1 MKNVFAAFLAVTLVA
16 SASSSALP
24 LKNKTMR
31 EQARSCAKRALS
43 YRDARR
49 IPTVTK
55 QMTKKSE
62 RYLKACN
69 FWIKKAPKEDEQV
82 LRYKARMHADA
93 SFHAFLLE
101 DYEQTIEHGEAAL
114 AIAQS
119 QTVARSTH
127 VLAAL
132 SVASAYALTGE
143 KDKAVANAQ
152 LIDTLAP
159 FDPILRRLQAQILG
173 HADRGESYAQ
183 SMQQVV
189 KLWPTEGNFLE
200 LVMVYIALDDRDAA
214 IEALEAA
221 KSMPASGIS
230 ATPQQPRLNAVMA
243 RLDPEL
249 KKQLQP
255 KQTPTNR
262 EIERILAI
270 LKNPLSRLNPSV
282 RELRHA
288 EMTHPKL
295 LKYLTQL
302 TTVSERRSKRDAKRK
317 IGGFSSP
324 FEIEPGVAEGSFKL
338 TYNGKSSSN
347 VARAMRLSITK
358 TAEHARELGFEK
370 FYIRRL
376 NAESRIAYH
385 MYSTPENGSVVDR
398 TFRVF
403 FSVVPDDAEISPDW
417 RALTVADI
425 LGPQQQTESR

>member
-31 EQARSCAKRALS
+31 DQANNCAKRALS

-55 QMTKKSE
+55 KMTKKSE

-69 FWIKKAPKEDEQV
+69 FWIKKTPKNDEQV

-101 DYEQTIEHGEAAL
+101 DYEQAIEHGEAAL

-119 QTVARSTH
+119 QTVARSSH
-127 VLAAL
+127 VLAASSL
-132 SVASAYALTGE
+132 ASAYALTGE

-173 HADRGESYAQ
+173 HANRGEIYAQ

-221 KSMPASGIS
+221 KAMPASGITTAS
-230 ATPQQPRLNAVMA
+230 KQPRINAVMA

-249 KKQLQP
+249 KKQLEP
-255 KQTPTNR
+255 KKSQTNR
-262 EIERILAI
+262 EIERILVL
-270 LKNPLSRLNPSV
+270 LKNPLSRLNPKV

-288 EMTHPKL
+288 EMTHAKL
-295 LKYLTQL
+295 LKNLAQL

-317 IGGFSSP
+317 IGGFASP

-338 TYNGKSSSN
+338 TYNGQSSSN

-358 TAEHARELGFEK
+358 AAEHTREQGFEK

-376 NAESRIAYH
+376 TAESRVAYH

-398 TFRVF
+398 TFRVI
-403 FSVVPDDAEISPDW
+403 FSVIPEDEDLTPDW
-417 RALTVADI
+417 RTLTVADI
-425 LGPQQQTESR
+425 LGSQQQTKSR